1 MLEASHGQNLHFCA
15 HGLIDRAPFRNFGSK
30 LPNLSRR
37 NPSTTNPILPNRTAT
52 MGRELQKKKRRSNR
66 QPVKQSNKTKKI
78 LNPRGNNI
86 IAKNWDKKETLAQNY
101 RRLGLVARLKAPTG
115 GVEKKLGATTTGIS
129 KNDPFAITS
138 VGKAI
143 VSEAKVERDA
153 DGKIIRVLGTTR
165 PNPLNDPLNNL
176 DSDSEDGAGEEWG
189 GIAEREAEEEDTT
202 DVVRSLIE
210 ESHNPAP
217 KAPRY
222 QSEGEREW
230 LEKLV
235 EKHGDDYGAM
245 ARDAKLN
252 PMQQTARDI
261 GRRIKKMRGE

>member
-1 MLEASHGQNLHFCA
+1 
-15 HGLIDRAPFRNFGSK
+15 
-30 LPNLSRR
+30 
-37 NPSTTNPILPNRTAT
+37 

-66 QPVKQSNKTKKI
+66 QPVKQSNKTKRI
-78 LNPRGNNI
+78 LNPRGNNV
-86 IAKNWDKKETLAQNY
+86 IAKNWCRFPPFLDGARAITQNY
-101 RRLGLVARLKAPTG
+101 RRLGLVARLKAPAG
-115 GVEKKLGATTTGIS
+115 GVEKKLSAATVGIS
-129 KNDPFAITS
+129 KDDPFAITS

-153 DGKIIRVLGTTR
+153 DGKIVRVLGTTR
-165 PNPLNDPLNNL
+165 SNPLNDPLNGL
-176 DSDSEDGAGEEWG
+176 DSGSEDENEDEWG
-189 GIAEREAEEEDTT
+189 GLAEREAEEEGTT

-217 KAPRY
+217 KVARY

-230 LEKLV
+230 LGKLV
-235 EKHGDDYGAM
+235 ERYGDDYAAM
-245 ARDAKLN
+245 ATDMRLN